1 MSKKVRISPAY
12 RRQEDLLRQKVL
24 AASLPYEAKLSRY
37 RTKSINDIAKQL
49 KDYPPQEWAAF
60 AKDALKEPYLN
71 KWFYD
76 MYVAAGQPAGE
87 RAVRNF
93 LNIKGDEDLN
103 SWERALFEWIRG
115 QLGHK
120 ITLVNGSLKEWVS
133 KTIEEYIEAHS
144 TEGVEKM
151 VQGVEKDIRSK
162 WYDVR
167 QWQIRRIVQ
176 TESLTAMSEA
186 ADVAIKSLGINYS
199 KTWGISGNNTRPAH
213 ILMDGVTIGQND
225 LFNVDGD
232 MMEFPRDGKFGAS
245 AGNIINCRC
254 YCIRKPLNDRG
265 QLITDNDILNL
276 I

>member
-1 MSKKVRISPAY
+1 M
-12 RRQEDLLRQKVL
+12 LRQRVL
-24 AASLPYEAKLSRY
+24 SASLPYEAKLSRY
-37 RTKSINDIAKQL
+37 RTKLINSIASQL
-49 KDYPPQEWAAF
+49 KDYPPQEWVAF
-60 AKDALKEPYLN
+60 ARDNMSEPYLN

-76 MYVAAGQPAGE
+76 MYVAAGQPAGD

-103 SWERALFEWIRG
+103 SWERALFEWIRAE
-115 QLGHK
+115 LGKK
-120 ITLVNGSLKEWVS
+120 IVLVNGSLKEWVS
-133 KTIEEYIEAHS
+133 QYIEQYIEQHH

-151 VQGVEKDIRSK
+151 VQGVEKAIREK
-162 WYDVR
+162 WHDVR

-186 ADVAIKSLGINYS
+186 ADVAIKSLGIKYI

-213 ILMDGVTIGQND
+213 AEMDGISVGQND
-225 LFNVDGD
+225 LFLVDN
-232 MMEFPRDGKFGAS
+232 ELLEYPRDSKHGAS

-265 QLITDNDILNL
+265 QLITDEDIVAMV
-276 I
+276 